1 MRPDGQPFEHWG
13 YRRLGDPGLNAASV
27 TLLNRLL
34 SEGRLGAP
42 RAWLMRRGL
51 PVSVR
56 QALRF
61 DFTAPTPLAGQP
73 GRYHHLWLVEQAD
86 RQVFAYGVERPG
98 TSPLIGGRVL
108 RDWPALD
115 PQAPWLPALAGHL
128 ADAVLDN
135 PNAHRTSP
143 AGPSE
148 HWMLTQV
155 EAALWR
161 AALGE
166 WLSALDAE
174 RLAVVRAEGRP
185 TPEVFNDYGAGD
197 ATIRTRRLQAAQTFP
212 ACAGLLRTDARLRRA
227 VSAGEP
233 LQRAL
238 ANHFQVKPRT
248 IARTRTL
255 SRPLAFAAH
264 RAHLQRLDCWP
275 AEYLP
280 CTEADWAP
288 CLALAERLDT
298 LAACLDVEP
307 LRLLKPFR
315 HGWADGLRTLTQQ
328 VGTRLDVDALFEMMQ
343 AAWHYG
349 VRPALADW
357 ATSNGLDESAIPL
370 QPPPAF
376 FPRWFGRSGLAR
388 LMTLARAWRTARL
401 AFSLARSDADPE
413 TDEPLTWPAWTPG
426 PHTSGDYRILELTS
440 QADLE
445 HEGLRLA
452 HCVGT
457 YAGECLL
464 RSMGIYAVRDRH
476 GQSCSTFEV
485 QMTESGPLL
494 VQHQAMA
501 NTEPPAAERDLVAR
515 FIARVL
521 AAVPPEQVRAVCAER
536 EAIAAEASAWMA
548 RLAELEEAGAL
559 QGELDPEQAA
569 ELAERVRGLHP
580 PEVRQLGLAAVLQPL
595 APRWLG
601 LKPSEP
607 TRTPDP
613 PVLVIYPDDSDW
625 LGSNLGYTL
634 YIGSLPP

>member
-1 MRPDGQPFEHWG
+1 MRPDGQPFEHWS
-13 YRRLGDPGLNAASV
+13 YRRIGDPGLNAASV

-56 QALRF
+56 QALRV
-61 DFTAPTPLAGQP
+61 DFTTPTPLAGQP
-73 GRYHHLWLVEQAD
+73 GRYHRLWLVEQAD
-86 RQVFAYGVERPG
+86 RQVFAYGVERPNA
-98 TSPLIGGRVL
+98 SLLIGGRVL
-108 RDWPALD
+108 RGWPALD
-115 PQAPWLPALAGHL
+115 PESPWLMTLAEHL
-128 ADAVLDN
+128 ADAVLDH
-135 PNAHRTSP
+135 PNAHRASP

-155 EAALWR
+155 EAALCR

-174 RLAVVRAEGRP
+174 RLAVIRAEGTP

-197 ATIRTRRLQAAQTFP
+197 ETTRTRRLQAAQTFP
-212 ACAGLLRTDARLRRA
+212 AYAGVLRTEARLRRA
-227 VSAGEP
+227 VIAGEP

-248 IARTRTL
+248 IARTRSL
-255 SRPLAFAAH
+255 RDPRIFAA
-264 RAHLQRLDCWP
+264 RRTRLQRLDRWP

-280 CTEADWAP
+280 RTEADWAP

-298 LAACLDVEP
+298 LATCLDVEP
-307 LRLLKPFR
+307 IRLIKPFR
-315 HGWADGLRTLTQQ
+315 HGWADGLQALTQQ

-349 VRPALADW
+349 VRPALIDW
-357 ATSNGLDESAIPL
+357 ANANGLDETAVPL
-370 QPPPAF
+370 QPPCTF

-388 LMTLARAWRTARL
+388 LMTLAQEWRTARL
-401 AFSLARSDADPE
+401 AFSLARADADPE
-413 TDEPLTWPAWTPG
+413 TAEPLTWPAWTPG
-426 PHTSGDYRILELTS
+426 SHTQSDYRILELTS

-464 RSMGIYAVRDRH
+464 HAMGIYAVRDRH

-494 VQHQAMA
+494 VQHQATA
-501 NTEPPAAERDLVAR
+501 NTEPSAAERALVAH

-521 AAVPPEQVRAVCAER
+521 AAVPPERVRAVCAER

-548 RLAELEEAGAL
+548 RLAELEEEGAL

-569 ELAERVRGLHP
+569 ELAERIRGLHP
-580 PEVRQLGLAAVLQPL
+580 PEVRRLGLTAVLQPL
-595 APRWLG
+595 APGWLG

-613 PVLVIYPDDSDW
+613 SVTVIDSDDRDW
-625 LGSNLGYTL
+625 DLAA
-634 YIGSLPP
+634 